1 MKKVLFFC
9 LLLLIYACSS
19 TKETP
24 NVEINQE
31 NFVDTLLVIE
41 DTINYKEVDTVV
53 RLEYMEIRK
62 DVEPDPIKRDVNQE
76 KEIKRNNNKNVTIQD
91 KTKNNTTTLPEV
103 VDNVGTMAYTVPEGM
118 QVGKTYPVR
127 LRISKTDNK
136 VELIEGDR
144 NITIYDS
151 TVKSRVIIES
161 IRVESIMSAQLIS
174 DSDKFQ
180 ITPLSTELQNI
191 EETGYTEWEWRI
203 KPLKGGQTYL
213 KLIVKVRVKEDGQEF
228 YKDITVFDKNVDV
241 KSNIG
246 FSLWSFVQKYW
257 QWMMTTIIIPLV
269 IWWWKNRKTE
279 KKPGRK
285 KNV

>member
-1 MKKVLFFC
+1 MKNLLIFC
-9 LLLLIYACSS
+9 LLLVIYSCNTPKQTIVADKQESFIDS
-19 TKETP
+19 T
-24 NVEINQE
+24 
-31 NFVDTLLVIE
+31 LVIK
-41 DTINYKEVDTVV
+41 DTIQYQQVDTVLK
-53 RLEYMEIRK
+53 LEYIKSEIREEIK
-62 DVEPDPIKRDVNQE
+62 PDPIKREVNQE
-76 KEIKRNNNKNVTIQD
+76 KEIKKNNNKNVKIED
-91 KTKNNTTTLPEV
+91 KTKSDIIPDVIEQT
-103 VDNVGTMAYTVPEGM
+103 GTMAYTVPSEM
-118 QVGKTYPVR
+118 QVGKTYPIR
-127 LRISKTDNK
+127 LRISKTKNK
-136 VELIEGDR
+136 IELIEGDR

-151 TVKSRVIIES
+151 TIKSKVIIES
-161 IRVESIMSAQLIS
+161 IRVESIMSAQLIG

-180 ITPLSTELQNI
+180 ITALSTELQNI
-191 EETGYTEWEWRI
+191 EENGYTEWEWRI

-246 FSLWSFVQKYW
+246 FSLWSFIQKYW
-257 QWMMTTIIIPLV
+257 QWIVTTIIIPLV

>member
-1 MKKVLFFC
+1 MKNLLIFC
-9 LLLLIYACSS
+9 LLLFIYSCNTPKQTIVSDKQESFIDS
-19 TKETP
+19 T
-24 NVEINQE
+24 
-31 NFVDTLLVIE
+31 LVIK
-41 DTINYKEVDTVV
+41 DTIQYQQVDTVLK
-53 RLEYMEIRK
+53 LEYIKSEIREEIK
-62 DVEPDPIKRDVNQE
+62 PDPIKREVNQE
-76 KEIKRNNNKNVTIQD
+76 KEIKKNNNKNVKIED
-91 KTKNNTTTLPEV
+91 RTKSDIIPDVIEQT
-103 VDNVGTMAYTVPEGM
+103 GTMAYTVPSEM
-118 QVGKTYPVR
+118 QVGKTYPIR
-127 LRISKTDNK
+127 LRISKTKNK
-136 VELIEGDR
+136 IELIEGDR

-151 TVKSRVIIES
+151 TIKSKVIIES
-161 IRVESIMSAQLIS
+161 IRVESIMSAQLIG

-191 EETGYTEWEWRI
+191 EENGYTEWEWRI
-203 KPLKGGQTYL
+203 KPLKGGKTYL

-246 FSLWSFVQKYW
+246 FSLWSFIQKYW
-257 QWMMTTIIIPLV
+257 QWIVTTIIIPLV

>member
-1 MKKVLFFC
+1 M
-9 LLLLIYACSS
+9 
-19 TKETP
+19 
-24 NVEINQE
+24 
-31 NFVDTLLVIE
+31 
-41 DTINYKEVDTVV
+41 EV
-53 RLEYMEIRK
+53 RK
-62 DVEPDPIKRDVNQE
+62 NVEPDPIKREVNQE
-76 KEIKRNNNKNVTIQD
+76 KEIKRNNSKNVKIQD

-103 VDNVGTMAYTVPEGM
+103 VDNVGTMAYTVPEGI

-127 LRISKTDNK
+127 LRISKTKNK
-136 VELIEGDR
+136 IELIEGDR

-151 TVKSRVIIES
+151 TVKSRVVIES

-246 FSLWSFVQKYW
+246 FSLWSFIQKYW
-257 QWMMTTIIIPLV
+257 QWIVTTIIIPLV

>member
-1 MKKVLFFC
+1 
-9 LLLLIYACSS
+9 
-19 TKETP
+19 
-24 NVEINQE
+24 
-31 NFVDTLLVIE
+31 
-41 DTINYKEVDTVV
+41 
-53 RLEYMEIRK
+53 
-62 DVEPDPIKRDVNQE
+62 
-76 KEIKRNNNKNVTIQD
+76 
-91 KTKNNTTTLPEV
+91 
-103 VDNVGTMAYTVPEGM
+103 MAYTVPGEM
-118 QVGKTYPVR
+118 QVGKTYPIR
-127 LRISKTDNK
+127 LRISKTKNK
-136 VELIEGDR
+136 IELIEGDR

-151 TVKSRVIIES
+151 TIKSKVIIES
-161 IRVESIMSAQLIS
+161 IRVESIMSAQLIG

-191 EETGYTEWEWRI
+191 EENGYTEWEWRI
-203 KPLKGGQTYL
+203 KPLKGGKTYL

-246 FSLWSFVQKYW
+246 FSLWSFIQKYW
-257 QWMMTTIIIPLV
+257 QWIVTTIIIPLV